1 MKAQNKLV
9 PKVKGKKKIN
19 FSAAINSASLK
30 KMMMDSL
37 GDSKAVAR
45 LTSTLISAVAQ
56 TPKLQECEP
65 STIVAAA
72 LRGEGMRLIYGQG
85 YYVIPYG
92 DIAQYALSYKGF
104 IQLAMSTGFYADMDA
119 QDIRDG
125 ELEGRDPRTGRWR
138 VNLALY
144 EDDETRET
152 QPIVGYYAYYEL
164 KDGTFRSEYWSLD
177 KLLKHADRYSPAFSL
192 EKFRKLQAGETTP
205 EETKK
210 LLSGTPWYDE
220 GEGQAKMCKKT
231 VLRQLLNSGYAP
243 LSNEVRSIFQEERR
257 AEEAESA
264 IFDNIVQEQG
274 AEEALAG
281 PVETPSEAEKAA
293 QAAESVEQTDGEQT
307 EENDGKKGR
316 ETPAEDD
323 PIASFFDDAD
333 AVG

>member
-1 MKAQNKLV
+1 MKAKNTLA
-9 PKVKGKKKIN
+9 PTLEAKKKIN
-19 FSAAINSASLK
+19 FSTAINSASLK

-37 GDSKAVAR
+37 GDSRAVAR

-72 LRGEGMRLIYGQG
+72 LRGEGMGLIYGQG

-92 DIAQYALSYKGF
+92 DVAQYALSYKGF

-119 QDIRDG
+119 RDIREG

-138 VNLALY
+138 INLSRF
-144 EDDETRET
+144 EDDEARDA
-152 QPIVGYYAYYEL
+152 QPVVGYYAYFEL

-192 EKFRKLQAGETTP
+192 EKFHKLQAGETTP

-243 LSNEVRSIFQEERR
+243 LSNEVRSIFREESRG
-257 AEEAESA
+257 EEAEEP
-264 IFDNIVQEQG
+264 IFDNIIQTQDEGEETPAQ
-274 AEEALAG
+274 AEPGEKAPA
-281 PVETPSEAEKAA
+281 PVETPPQDPNPQS
-293 QAAESVEQTDGEQT
+293 
-307 EENDGKKGR
+307 KGQ
-316 ETPAEDD
+316 EGD
-323 PIASFFDDAD
+323 PVASFFDQAE
-333 AVG
+333 G

>member
-9 PKVKGKKKIN
+9 PKVEGKKKIN

-119 QDIRDG
+119 RDIRDG

-281 PVETPSEAEKAA
+281 PVETPSEAEKAT
-293 QAAESVEQTDGEQT
+293 QAAESVEQTGGEQA
-307 EENDGKKGR
+307 EERKKGR
-316 ETPAEDD
+316 ETPVEDD
-323 PIASFFDDAD
+323 PIASFFDGTDAE
-333 AVG
+333 G